1 MKLVAKISTEH
12 NAMNTNDATNETA
25 DNPGVIAPPP
35 LLYAAAA
42 AAGLILDSLFP
53 VYVLATLLYG
63 ADRVVI
69 GIAVI
74 VAGVALAVS
83 AVRTFRAIGTNAA
96 PWQPTL
102 ALATTGVFRYLRNP
116 MYVGMTLVV
125 MGLAIALA
133 SDWMLVALVPAALVV
148 HYGAVLR
155 EERYLEQKFG
165 EPYRE
170 FMARVPRYGWPG

>member
-1 MKLVAKISTEH
+1 LLQGFRLNT

-25 DNPGVIAPPP
+25 DNPGVVAPPP
-35 LLYAAAA
+35 LIYAAAV

-63 ADRVVI
+63 ADRVII
-69 GIAVI
+69 GLAI
-74 VAGVALAVS
+74 VAGGAALAVS
-83 AVRTFRAIGTNAA
+83 AARTFRAIGTNVR

-133 SDWMLVALVPAALVV
+133 SDWMLVALIPAAVVV

-155 EERYLEQKFG
+155 EERYLEAKFG
-165 EPYRE
+165 EPYRQ
-170 FMARVPRYGWPG
+170 FLASVPRYGWPG

>member
-1 MKLVAKISTEH
+1 MS
-12 NAMNTNDATNETA
+12 DTA
-25 DNPGVIAPPP
+25 HNPGVIARPP
-35 LLYAAAA
+35 LIFGAAV

-53 VYVLATLLYG
+53 VYVLSTLFYG

-74 VAGVALAVS
+74 VAGVALGVA
-83 AVRTFRAIGTNAA
+83 AVRTFRAIGTNVQT
-96 PWQPTL
+96 WKPTL

-116 MYVGMTLVV
+116 IYVGMTLVV

-133 SDWMLVALVPAALVV
+133 ADWMLVALVPAALVV
-148 HYGAVLR
+148 HYGVVLR
-155 EERYLEQKFG
+155 EERYLEEKFG

-170 FMARVPRYGWPG
+170 FMASVPRYGWPG